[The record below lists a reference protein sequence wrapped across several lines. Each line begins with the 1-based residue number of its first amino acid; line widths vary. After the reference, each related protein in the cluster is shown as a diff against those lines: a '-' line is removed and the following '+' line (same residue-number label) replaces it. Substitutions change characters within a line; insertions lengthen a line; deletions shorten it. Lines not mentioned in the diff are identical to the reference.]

1 MECNGIDCYLHSIA
15 CVRLL
20 ASIGRF
26 CLFVFFVVISA
37 GGVEVLALSSSGG
50 YFVLLGAPFDGVY
63 LEVGGWLAK
72 RGGGCFARGTL
83 LGIWCNEPMRRSCV
97 SVECFEILMWKRGR
111 KRVVEVG

>member
-37 GGVEVLALSSSGG
+37 GGVEVLASSSSGG

-63 LEVGGWLAK
+63 LEVEGS
-72 RGGGCFARGTL
+72 
-83 LGIWCNEPMRRSCV
+83 RRITV
-97 SVECFEILMWKRGR
+97 SGVL
-111 KRVVEVG
+111 

>member
-1 MECNGIDCYLHSIA
+1 MIYLEECNGIDWYLLLIA

-20 ASIGRF
+20 ASYACVRSS
-26 CLFVFFVVISA
+26 FFVVMSVA
-37 GGVEVLALSSSGG
+37 GVEVLALSPPGG

-83 LGIWCNEPMRRSCV
+83 LGIWA
-97 SVECFEILMWKRGR
+97 
-111 KRVVEVG
+111 RVLNLGGDLV